1 MNRNTSPTEQLR
13 DLFQHPAMDV
23 YIEAKLAQ
31 NGILSIL
38 EDAGI
43 VPVVSNPNQFDPTTQ
58 QALHDNW
65 WREHDEAAS
74 QFQAELVQREQALKQ
89 VYMGMLLSSL

>member
-1 MNRNTSPTEQLR
+1 MNRNTLPTEQLR

-58 QALHDNW
+58 QDLHDSW
-65 WREHDEAAS
+65 WREHEEAAS
-74 QFQAELVQREQALKQ
+74 QFQAKLVQREQALKQ